1 MRLLFLNSLKGLKK
15 KKIQMLGITL
25 LVMLSTAIY
34 VAMSSALDKLED
46 NYYDY
51 LEKQHVEHIS
61 VDYKIDYKKDITYEE
76 LEHLKEN
83 ELSNLTL
90 EEEQIINTYSLYINP
105 YIEVEFIKD
114 PFDDLAFTYML
125 DNIFTKYNA
134 NNYIKEKGFDSL
146 KEKYDFDYVLETSKS
161 LKEDKTYIKV
171 MPYDKDK
178 KINIPYLVKGE
189 FPKNDKEITMLPKY
203 AKAHNIKIGDY
214 YKMGDTKYKVVGFAY
229 APDYIYPLV
238 SYSALVF
245 DEATNNIIYV
255 YKDNY
260 KDIIGIEEKTYSV
273 YYNGDVKRKFEID
286 SMPKEKEKFPS
297 NSVFKLFND
306 EKATIGILA
315 ATRLGRIASLQLEF
329 ASDRL
334 FAEYFL
340 YLLLGIAVFVIAIVT
355 KKRIEDERL
364 QIGVLK
370 SLGYSPFSI
379 AISYLVYPIL
389 GSIIGGILGFF
400 IGNLFSTPLANMYVS
415 FFIVPFTKTSIDIK
429 YLVNCIF
436 IPTITLSLL
445 SYIIALFMLRRKPLY
460 LLREGSNLKV
470 NMFSKLAN
478 KLTSLLPFKYRF
490 KYSLAFRS
498 IPKLLV
504 VAITSFFTGMLI
516 VLTLI
521 GMNLFNGLIDKS
533 FEGMKYEYMIYMNTI
548 EEEELDSTADY
559 MMINDNLPIKEV
571 KKKNGKVKKL
581 KDTNI
586 TIMGIDKDSK
596 YSTIVDINDND
607 LKEKLEDNNLIINSN
622 IQNLYKID
630 IGDTL
635 VFGLDEEF
643 KKTIEY
649 KVVGI
654 SEEFINRSGYA
665 LRSSLCKDVGYSNNC
680 YMVMTSKDKKYT
692 NLKNLEDGLKEKI
705 ATVINFKDMKDNIK
719 SSMDKYSASIYIV
732 ILFASIMAF
741 VIISVIAN
749 IVVEENKKI
758 ISLMKVMGYENKKIS
773 SIVLNIYTP
782 IIIISYLLSIP
793 AMIALLKK
801 IVSSLSTN
809 IEMTIPITLS
819 NELALVGL
827 IALLIAYYIA
837 VGLSRRVLNKIP
849 LAVALKRE

>member
-51 LEKQHVEHIS
+51 LETQHVEHIS
-61 VDYKIDYKKDITYEE
+61 IDYNIDYKKDITFEE
-76 LEHLKEN
+76 LENLRQN

-90 EEEQIINTYSLYINP
+90 EEAQVIDMYSVAINP
-105 YIEVEFIKD
+105 YIDYMGPD

-134 NNYIKEKGFDSL
+134 NNYVKEKAFDNL
-146 KEKYDFDYVLETSKS
+146 KEKYDFDYVLETSKA
-161 LKEDKTYIKV
+161 LKEDNTYMKV
-171 MPYDKDK
+171 LPYDKDK
-178 KINIPYLVKGE
+178 NINIPYLVEGE

-203 AKAHNIKIGDY
+203 AKAHNIKIGDT
-214 YKMGDTKYKVVGFAY
+214 YKIGGVKYKVVGFAY

-245 DEATNNIIYV
+245 DEETNNILYV

-260 KDIIGIEEKTYSV
+260 KDIVGVEEKTYSV
-273 YYNGDVKRKFEID
+273 YYHGDIKRKFEMD
-286 SMPKEKEKFPS
+286 AMPTNDGKLPD
-297 NSVFKLFND
+297 NSVFKIFND
-306 EKATIGILA
+306 EKVTIGILA
-315 ATRLGRIASLQLEF
+315 ATRLGRISSLQLEF

-340 YLLLGIAVFVIAIVT
+340 YLLLGIAVFVIAIIT
-355 KKRIEDERL
+355 KKRIEDEKL

-379 AISYLVYPIL
+379 AVSYLVYPIL
-389 GSIIGGILGFF
+389 GSIIGGILGFL
-400 IGNLFSTPLANMYVS
+400 IGNMFSTPLAEMYVS
-415 FFIVPFTKTSIDIK
+415 YFIVPFTKTSIDIK
-429 YLVNCIF
+429 YLLSSII
-436 IPTITLSLL
+436 IPTVTLSLL
-445 SYIIALFMLRRKPLY
+445 SYLIALFMLRKKPLY

-470 NMFSKLAN
+470 NIFSRFAN
-478 KLTSLLPFKYRF
+478 KLTGLLPFKYRF

-521 GMNLFNGLIDKS
+521 GMNLFNDLIDKS
-533 FEGMKYEYMIYMNTI
+533 FDGMKYEYMVYTNSI
-548 EEEELDSTADY
+548 EEEELDKTADY
-559 MMINDNLPIKEV
+559 MINGNLPLKEI
-571 KKKNGKVKKL
+571 KKKNGKVKKM
-581 KDTNI
+581 KDINI
-586 TIMGIDKDSK
+586 SVMGIDKDSK
-596 YSTIVDINDND
+596 YSTIVDKDNND
-607 LKEKLEDNNLIINSN
+607 LKEQLEDHTLIINSN
-622 IQNLYKID
+622 MKNLYKIN

-643 KKTIEY
+643 KNTVEY
-649 KVVGI
+649 KVIGI
-654 SEEFINRSGYA
+654 SEEFINTSGYA

-680 YMVMTSKDKKYT
+680 YMLMASKDKKYT
-692 NLKNLEDGLKEKI
+692 NLNKLEDGLKEKI

-719 SSMDKYSASIYIV
+719 SSMDKYSASVYIV

-793 AMIALLKK
+793 AMVELLKV
-801 IVSSLSTN
+801 IVSSLSDS
-809 IEMTIPITLS
+809 IKMTIPITLS
-819 NELALVGL
+819 NELAILGLVS
-827 IALLIAYYIA
+827 LLVAYYIA
-837 VGLSRRVLNKIP
+837 VGLSKRVLNKIP